1 MSLTRQQVILIVNR
15 YIGVEAG
22 YLGDFSYRSHADF
35 YPEYCDLDIDPSQYE
50 GTTRER
56 FIAILTSQAPPNQ
69 AKILRGVVARFGAAD
84 ASDPDRDRLR
94 AQIEQWATELEKG
107 PLVGAVTPATTRA
120 VVSRALTDA
129 DALLKSNGPISAVDR
144 IHTSLHGHLLALCE
158 AAGIQLPNDASLTT
172 TLKKLRQE
180 HPLLQASGPRRDDI
194 TKVLFAMAS
203 VVDSLN
209 TIRNQAS
216 VAHPNEELLSEAEA
230 RLAINAGRTIFAYID
245 EKLSSSTKTDQ
256 RKRP

>member
-1 MSLTRQQVILIVNR
+1 M
-15 YIGVEAG
+15 
-22 YLGDFSYRSHADF
+22 
-35 YPEYCDLDIDPSQYE
+35 
-50 GTTRER
+50 
-56 FIAILTSQAPPNQ
+56 
-69 AKILRGVVARFGAAD
+69 
-84 ASDPDRDRLR
+84 
-94 AQIEQWATELEKG
+94 ELER
-107 PLVGAVTPATTRA
+107 PLGSGDARTTRA

-203 VVDSLN
+203 VV
-209 TIRNQAS
+209 TR
-216 VAHPNEELLSEAEA
+216 
-230 RLAINAGRTIFAYID
+230 
-245 EKLSSSTKTDQ
+245 
-256 RKRP
+256 